1 MKVED
6 KIEFADVA
14 EVLVKYFYE
23 ALHEFKDDELVFVLV
38 DDGDEVETGEAFV
51 DDFVLFIVEE
61 VAHLGL
67 ACDDHLVDLS
77 TWNLTYFRMR
87 CFSNW
92 LRLELYHFVRRERPC
107 LLIRKKQWIMS
118 I

>member
-1 MKVED
+1 MKIED
-6 KIEFADVA
+6 QIEFADVA

-23 ALHEFKDDELVFVLV
+23 ALHELEDNELIFVLV
-38 DDGDEVETGEAFV
+38 DDGDEVETGEALV

-67 ACDDHLVDLS
+67 ACDYHLVDLS

-87 CFSNW
+87 CF
-92 LRLELYHFVRRERPC
+92 
-107 LLIRKKQWIMS
+107 
-118 I
+118 